1 MTYIRNSTVVAE
13 MLKKN
18 HDCNKLKDDFEQ
30 IIHNVR
36 NKEDVEIVRKHI
48 LLMFDELLMNEV
60 KEKIDDMERDDS
72 SKKVGWILLSSVQS
86 SLAYQDKIQDTEN
99 EEIFN

>member
-1 MTYIRNSTVVAE
+1 MPYTRNSTVVAE
-13 MLKKN
+13 MVKVSN
-18 HDCNKLKDDFEQ
+18 DCVKLKDDFEQ

-60 KEKIDDMERDDS
+60 KEKIDKMDMDNASE
-72 SKKVGWILLSSVQS
+72 KVG
-86 SLAYQDKIQDTEN
+86 
-99 EEIFN
+99 

>member
-1 MTYIRNSTVVAE
+1 MTYIRNSTVVGE

-30 IIHNVR
+30 IIRNVR

-60 KEKIDDMERDDS
+60 KEKIDDMEKDKS
-72 SKKVGWILLSSVQS
+72 SKKVG
-86 SLAYQDKIQDTEN
+86 
-99 EEIFN
+99 

>member
-1 MTYIRNSTVVAE
+1 MTYIRNSTVVGE

-30 IIHNVR
+30 IIQNVR

-60 KEKIDDMERDDS
+60 KEKIDDMEKDKS
-72 SKKVGWILLSSVQS
+72 SKKGC
-86 SLAYQDKIQDTEN
+86 
-99 EEIFN
+99 

>member
-1 MTYIRNSTVVAE
+1 MTYIRNSTVVGE

-18 HDCNKLKDDFEQ
+18 HDSNKLKDDFEH
-30 IIHNVR
+30 IIQNVR

-72 SKKVGWILLSSVQS
+72 SKKVS
-86 SLAYQDKIQDTEN
+86 
-99 EEIFN
+99 

>member
-1 MTYIRNSTVVAE
+1 MTYIRNSTVVGE

-60 KEKIDDMERDDS
+60 KEKIDNMERDNS
-72 SKKVGWILLSSVQS
+72 SKKDS
-86 SLAYQDKIQDTEN
+86 
-99 EEIFN
+99 

>member
-18 HDCNKLKDDFEQ
+18 QDCNKLKDDFEH
-30 IIHNVR
+30 IIQNVR

-72 SKKVGWILLSSVQS
+72 SKKVS
-86 SLAYQDKIQDTEN
+86 
-99 EEIFN
+99 

>member
-60 KEKIDDMERDDS
+60 KEKIDDMEKDKS
-72 SKKVGWILLSSVQS
+72 SKKGC
-86 SLAYQDKIQDTEN
+86 
-99 EEIFN
+99 

>member
-1 MTYIRNSTVVAE
+1 MTYIRNSTVVGE

-18 HDCNKLKDDFEQ
+18 HDCNKLKDDFEH
-30 IIHNVR
+30 IIQNVR

-48 LLMFDELLMNEV
+48 LLMFDELLMNEA

-72 SKKVGWILLSSVQS
+72 SKK
-86 SLAYQDKIQDTEN
+86 D
-99 EEIFN
+99 

>member
-1 MTYIRNSTVVAE
+1 MTYIRNSTVVGE

-30 IIHNVR
+30 IIQNVR

-60 KEKIDDMERDDS
+60 KEKIDDMEQDKS
-72 SKKVGWILLSSVQS
+72 NKKVG
-86 SLAYQDKIQDTEN
+86 
-99 EEIFN
+99 

>member
-1 MTYIRNSTVVAE
+1 MTYIRNSTVVGE

-18 HDCNKLKDDFEQ
+18 HDCNKLKDDFEH
-30 IIHNVR
+30 IIQNVR
-36 NKEDVEIVRKHI
+36 NKEDVEIVCKHI

-72 SKKVGWILLSSVQS
+72 SKKVS
-86 SLAYQDKIQDTEN
+86 
-99 EEIFN
+99 

>member
-1 MTYIRNSTVVAE
+1 MTYIRNSTVVGE

-30 IIHNVR
+30 IIQNVR

-72 SKKVGWILLSSVQS
+72 SKKVG
-86 SLAYQDKIQDTEN
+86 
-99 EEIFN
+99 

>member
-1 MTYIRNSTVVAE
+1 MTYIRNSTVVGE

-18 HDCNKLKDDFEQ
+18 HDCNKLKDDFEH
-30 IIHNVR
+30 IIKNVR

-60 KEKIDDMERDDS
+60 KEKIDDMEKDNS
-72 SKKVGWILLSSVQS
+72 IKKVR
-86 SLAYQDKIQDTEN
+86 
-99 EEIFN
+99 

>member
-1 MTYIRNSTVVAE
+1 MTYIRNSTVVGE

-60 KEKIDDMERDDS
+60 KEKIDDMEKDKS
-72 SKKVGWILLSSVQS
+72 SKK
-86 SLAYQDKIQDTEN
+86 AR
-99 EEIFN
+99 

>member
-1 MTYIRNSTVVAE
+1 MTYIRNSTVVGE

-72 SKKVGWILLSSVQS
+72 SKKGR
-86 SLAYQDKIQDTEN
+86 
-99 EEIFN
+99 

>member
-1 MTYIRNSTVVAE
+1 MTYIRNSTVVGE

-60 KEKIDDMERDDS
+60 KEKIDDMEKDKS
-72 SKKVGWILLSSVQS
+72 SKKVG
-86 SLAYQDKIQDTEN
+86 
-99 EEIFN
+99 

>member
-48 LLMFDELLMNEV
+48 LLMFDESRRRLTIWRRINQAKKSV
-60 KEKIDDMERDDS
+60 KPYK
-72 SKKVGWILLSSVQS
+72 LS
-86 SLAYQDKIQDTEN
+86 AN
-99 EEIFN
+99 NP

>member
-1 MTYIRNSTVVAE
+1 MTYIRNSTVVGE

-18 HDCNKLKDDFEQ
+18 HDCNKLKDDFEH

-60 KEKIDDMERDDS
+60 KEKIDDMEKDKS
-72 SKKVGWILLSSVQS
+72 NKKVG
-86 SLAYQDKIQDTEN
+86 
-99 EEIFN
+99 

>member
-60 KEKIDDMERDDS
+60 KEKIDDMEKDNS
-72 SKKVGWILLSSVQS
+72 TKKVVKPSNISTN
-86 SLAYQDKIQDTEN
+86 IP
-99 EEIFN
+99 

>member
-18 HDCNKLKDDFEQ
+18 HDCNKLKDDFE
-30 IIHNVR
+30 
-36 NKEDVEIVRKHI
+36 IVRKHI

-60 KEKIDDMERDDS
+60 KEKIDDMEKDKS
-72 SKKVGWILLSSVQS
+72 SEKVG
-86 SLAYQDKIQDTEN
+86 
-99 EEIFN
+99 

>member
-1 MTYIRNSTVVAE
+1 MTYIRNSTAVGE

-18 HDCNKLKDDFEQ
+18 HDCNKLKDDFEH
-30 IIHNVR
+30 IIQNVR

-60 KEKIDDMERDDS
+60 KEKIDDMEKDKS
-72 SKKVGWILLSSVQS
+72 SKKVG
-86 SLAYQDKIQDTEN
+86 
-99 EEIFN
+99 

>member
-1 MTYIRNSTVVAE
+1 MTYIRNSTVVGE

-60 KEKIDDMERDDS
+60 KEKIDDMEKDKS
-72 SKKVGWILLSSVQS
+72 NKKVS
-86 SLAYQDKIQDTEN
+86 
-99 EEIFN
+99 

>member
-1 MTYIRNSTVVAE
+1 MTYIRNSTVVGE

-30 IIHNVR
+30 IIRNVR

-60 KEKIDDMERDDS
+60 KEKIDDMERDNS
-72 SKKVGWILLSSVQS
+72 NKKVS
-86 SLAYQDKIQDTEN
+86 
-99 EEIFN
+99 

>member
-13 MLKKN
+13 MLTKN
-18 HDCNKLKDDFEQ
+18 HDCNKLKDDFEH
-30 IIHNVR
+30 IIQNVR

-60 KEKIDDMERDDS
+60 KEKIDDMERDKS
-72 SKKVGWILLSSVQS
+72 SKKVG
-86 SLAYQDKIQDTEN
+86 
-99 EEIFN
+99 

>member
-1 MTYIRNSTVVAE
+1 MTYIRNSTVVGE

-60 KEKIDDMERDDS
+60 KEKIDDMEKDKS
-72 SKKVGWILLSSVQS
+72 SKKVS
-86 SLAYQDKIQDTEN
+86 
-99 EEIFN
+99 

>member
-1 MTYIRNSTVVAE
+1 MTYIRNSTVVGE

-18 HDCNKLKDDFEQ
+18 HDCNKLKDDFEH
-30 IIHNVR
+30 IIQNVR

-60 KEKIDDMERDDS
+60 KEKIDDMERDNS
-72 SKKVGWILLSSVQS
+72 NKKVG
-86 SLAYQDKIQDTEN
+86 
-99 EEIFN
+99 

>member
-1 MTYIRNSTVVAE
+1 MTYIRNSTVVGE

-18 HDCNKLKDDFEQ
+18 HDCNKLKDDFEH
-30 IIHNVR
+30 IIQNVR

-60 KEKIDDMERDDS
+60 KEKIDDMEKDKS
-72 SKKVGWILLSSVQS
+72 SKKVS
-86 SLAYQDKIQDTEN
+86 
-99 EEIFN
+99 

>member
-60 KEKIDDMERDDS
+60 KEKIDDMERDKS
-72 SKKVGWILLSSVQS
+72 SKKGC
-86 SLAYQDKIQDTEN
+86 
-99 EEIFN
+99 

>member
-1 MTYIRNSTVVAE
+1 MTYIRYSTVVAE

-72 SKKVGWILLSSVQS
+72 IKKVR
-86 SLAYQDKIQDTEN
+86 
-99 EEIFN
+99 

>member
-1 MTYIRNSTVVAE
+1 MTYIRNSTVVGE

-18 HDCNKLKDDFEQ
+18 HDCNKLKDDLEH
-30 IIHNVR
+30 IIQNVR

-60 KEKIDDMERDDS
+60 KEKIDDMEKDKS
-72 SKKVGWILLSSVQS
+72 NKKVS
-86 SLAYQDKIQDTEN
+86 
-99 EEIFN
+99 

>member
-1 MTYIRNSTVVAE
+1 MTTYIRNSTVVGE

-18 HDCNKLKDDFEQ
+18 HDCNKLKDDFEH
-30 IIHNVR
+30 IIQNVR

-60 KEKIDDMERDDS
+60 KEKIDDMEKDKS
-72 SKKVGWILLSSVQS
+72 NKKVS
-86 SLAYQDKIQDTEN
+86 
-99 EEIFN
+99 

>member
-18 HDCNKLKDDFEQ
+18 RDCNKLKDDFEQ

-60 KEKIDDMERDDS
+60 KEKIDDMERDNS
-72 SKKVGWILLSSVQS
+72 SKKG
-86 SLAYQDKIQDTEN
+86 
-99 EEIFN
+99 

>member
-1 MTYIRNSTVVAE
+1 MTYIRNSTVVGE

-60 KEKIDDMERDDS
+60 KEKIDDMEKDKS
-72 SKKVGWILLSSVQS
+72 SKKGC
-86 SLAYQDKIQDTEN
+86 
-99 EEIFN
+99 

>member
-60 KEKIDDMERDDS
+60 KEKIDDMERDDY
-72 SKKVGWILLSSVQS
+72 SKKSVKPS
-86 SLAYQDKIQDTEN
+86 NIRTNIPCLAI
-99 EEIFN
+99 

>member
-1 MTYIRNSTVVAE
+1 MTYIRNSTVVGE

-60 KEKIDDMERDDS
+60 KEKIDDMERDKS
-72 SKKVGWILLSSVQS
+72 SKKVS
-86 SLAYQDKIQDTEN
+86 
-99 EEIFN
+99 

>member
-1 MTYIRNSTVVAE
+1 MTYIRNSTVVGE

-18 HDCNKLKDDFEQ
+18 HDCNKLKDDFEH
-30 IIHNVR
+30 IIQNVR

-72 SKKVGWILLSSVQS
+72 IKKVR
-86 SLAYQDKIQDTEN
+86 
-99 EEIFN
+99 